1 MAIPVK
7 ISVMTHAFGGA
18 FSRKEM
24 DIPRFLEIC
33 VACGVDGVELAA
45 VHFGGMPPEEVRRR
59 VDDAG
64 LQWPVYIA
72 AADFVVDDR
81 AAFDRAVALA
91 RAEIERARCLEVPH
105 VMLLPGSRKAHID
118 DARGRELIAEGLRLA
133 SEYGAEIGV
142 QVSTENHGGQ
152 AQFRGRLAHMLAFV
166 NHAPQLK
173 VTLDDGNFV
182 LGGDDPHEAL
192 AALADRI
199 IHVHLK
205 DWRIVAGKGS
215 FPVPGRPDQAYVGA
229 PLGRGVV
236 NTAKTLESLHRLGYD
251 GFVTIEGSESYRDA
265 EALRPEV
272 EYVRKVLASLAAPQ
286 SSSA

>member
-1 MAIPVK
+1 MAISVK
-7 ISVMTHAFGGA
+7 ISVMTHAFGGS

-24 DIPRFLEIC
+24 DISKFLEVC

-45 VHFGGMPPEEVRRR
+45 SHFGGMPPEEVRQR

-64 LQWPVYIA
+64 LEWPVYIA
-72 AADFVVDDR
+72 GADFVVDDR
-81 AAFDRAVALA
+81 AAFDQALTAA
-91 RAEIERARCLEVPH
+91 RAEIELARRLEVPH

-142 QVSTENHGGQ
+142 HVSTENHGGQ

-166 NHAPQLK
+166 NHAPKLK
-173 VTLDDGNFV
+173 ITLDDGNFL

-192 AALADRI
+192 AALAERI

-205 DWRIVAGKGS
+205 DWRIVTGQGS
-215 FPVPGRPDQAYVGA
+215 FPVPDRPDLGYAGA
-229 PLGRGVV
+229 PLGQGVV
-236 NTAKTLESLHRLGYD
+236 NTAKTLESLYRLGYD

-265 EALRPEV
+265 AGLRPEV
-272 EYVRKVLASLAAPQ
+272 EYVRGVLASLVESQ
-286 SSSA
+286 GSSA